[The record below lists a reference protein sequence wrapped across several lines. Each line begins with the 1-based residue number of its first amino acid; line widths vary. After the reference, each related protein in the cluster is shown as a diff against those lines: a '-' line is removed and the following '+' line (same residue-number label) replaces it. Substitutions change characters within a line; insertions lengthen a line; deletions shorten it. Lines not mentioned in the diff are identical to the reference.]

1 MNGLIFIAVF
11 AAFGL
16 SAVALIGLI
25 QMDRD
30 TRRRRSRILRACSG
44 KSGPLVDSL
53 EADPPKAPKRDRG
66 RQDAH
71 KAFQVLERHIAQAG
85 LRLTPIELIVQIAMA
100 VFALYA
106 IGILILKMP
115 PAFTALVSIATP
127 LGCAVLGLKIA
138 TTRRVAAFS
147 NGLPEAL
154 DVFARGLKAGRPVAD
169 SIAVVV
175 ENSVDPIKSE
185 FARCQD
191 ELRLGTSLSDSLD
204 RLCRRMPTA
213 EVRFF
218 SVATSLQ
225 GQTGGNLV
233 ETMENLAVQ
242 LRDRRKLKKKA
253 RALSSE
259 ARASAAILAALPFT
273 VATAIA
279 FLNPSYL
286 SALYSDPR
294 GQVMSIAALLCI
306 LLGIFMMIRMGKLHV

>member
-1 MNGLIFIAVF
+1 MTEFIFIAVF
-11 AAFGL
+11 VAFTL
-16 SAVALIGLI
+16 SMAALIGLI
-25 QMDRD
+25 QVDRE
-30 TRRRRSRILRACSG
+30 TRRRRTRLSRACSG
-44 KSGPLVDSL
+44 NLGAQGIAFEEQVPAAPNRPRQQQETHEIFQKL
-53 EADPPKAPKRDRG
+53 ESRIVR
-66 RQDAH
+66 
-71 KAFQVLERHIAQAG
+71 AG
-85 LRLTPIELIVQIAMA
+85 LRITPIELIVQIAIS
-100 VFALYA
+100 VFAFYA
-106 IGILILKMP
+106 IGILILKMS
-115 PAFTALVSIATP
+115 PAATALISVLVP
-127 LGCAVLGLKIA
+127 LGCAFLALKIA

-154 DVFARGLKAGRPVAD
+154 DVFARGLKAGRPVAE

-175 ENSVDPIKSE
+175 ENSADPIKSE

-191 ELRLGTSLSDSLD
+191 ELRLGTSLSDSLE

-225 GQTGGNLV
+225 NQTGGNLV

-242 LRDRRKLKKKA
+242 LRDRRNLKKKA

-273 VATAIA
+273 VAVAIA

-294 GQVMSIAALLCI
+294 GQMMSVAALMSI
-306 LLGIFMMIRMGKLHV
+306 LLGIFLMIRMGKLNV